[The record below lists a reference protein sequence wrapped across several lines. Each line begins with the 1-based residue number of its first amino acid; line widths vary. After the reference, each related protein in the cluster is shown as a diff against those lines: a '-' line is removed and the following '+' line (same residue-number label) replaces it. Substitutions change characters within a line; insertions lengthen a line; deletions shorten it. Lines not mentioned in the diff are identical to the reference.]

1 MDEERYG
8 ELLKELRPR
17 IIETPEEHDRLL
29 TLAEGLMERGEAL
42 TPEERQALA
51 LMVLLIEAFES
62 TIEDEDADE
71 EDDEDEEAPAPHVAL
86 GRLMQS
92 HGLSID
98 DIAHVFG
105 NPHIAKEALDG
116 KRAISRSQAKELG
129 RYFRV
134 PPKLFQEG

>member
-71 EDDEDEEAPAPHVAL
+71 EDDEEAEARGATELKKAL
-86 GRLMQS
+86 S
-92 HGLSID
+92 D
-98 DIAHVFG
+98 
-105 NPHIAKEALDG
+105 
-116 KRAISRSQAKELG
+116 
-129 RYFRV
+129 
-134 PPKLFQEG
+134 